1 MSDDQD
7 EPPKTRGEQ
16 LAEKLAGSSPVEP
29 KPVVGETTPP
39 PEAKDAPAAAATA
52 TGGADAGAAGG
63 AGGAAA
69 GAGARPMSAAEKLEA
84 WANKA
89 AAAEGGATRP
99 AGAKPAGSGPAKSPH
114 KDAERMPPDKKAQ
127 EAKASA
133 GRDGIPQPPP
143 WWRTLRGD
151 PPFYIRLALGAVFI
165 GLILGTWWFVTRG
178 SATEAIISPSKLV
191 SPGSTFG
198 ATDKLLERDLFD
210 SVLDTLQRV
219 FLGIGLAALVGVV
232 AGVIAGAFR
241 GVSATLAP
249 LVIFLRSVPMGALLP
264 LTAIM
269 FGDGEKQKWMFIFLA
284 VVPFVFS
291 DTIKAVAMVPDRYV
305 ETAQTLGASRRQI
318 ILKVLVPL
326 SLPDIV
332 TSLRFQIGLALGYIM
347 LAEAGST
354 FVEHGLGK
362 MIAVSERLGMRDQV
376 FLLLFVIALIAFAL
390 DLLLRTLQR
399 GVFPWRKDL

>member
-1 MSDDQD
+1 MADDKKD
-7 EPPKTRGEQ
+7 EPPPKSRGEQ
-16 LAEKLAGSSPVEP
+16 LAEKLAGSNPVEP
-29 KPVVGETTPP
+29 KVDLAEPTPTEVKPVSP
-39 PEAKDAPAAAATA
+39 KD
-52 TGGADAGAAGG
+52 
-63 AGGAAA
+63 
-69 GAGARPMSAAEKLEA
+69 
-84 WANKA
+84 
-89 AAAEGGATRP
+89 
-99 AGAKPAGSGPAKSPH
+99 AKPAEPKAATPVDEAKPI
-114 KDAERMPPDKKAQ
+114 KDAERQPPGKKAQ

-133 GRDGIPQPPP
+133 GHDDGIPEAPP
-143 WWRTLRGD
+143 WYRTLRAD
-151 PPFYIRLALGAVFI
+151 PPFYVRFALGAAFVLVIFA
-165 GLILGTWWFVTRG
+165 LWWFITRG
-178 SATEAIISPSKLV
+178 SATEAIVSPVKLT

-198 ATDKLLERDLFD
+198 SFDKLTERDLTSSIID
-210 SVLDTLQRV
+210 SLQRV
-219 FLGIGLAALVGVV
+219 FLGVGLAAIVGIVVGVL
-232 AGVIAGAFR
+232 AGAHR
-241 GVSATLAP
+241 GISAAIAP

-291 DTIKAVAMVPDRYV
+291 DVVKAVSSVPDRYV

-332 TSLRFQIGLALGYIM
+332 TSLRFQIGLALGYII

-362 MIAVSERLGMRDQV
+362 MISISERLGPREHV
-376 FLLLFVIALIAFAL
+376 FLLLFVIALIAFVM